1 MTIASAVQVRK
12 DFVTEKRFLRKGESF
27 VRAVDD
33 VSLEIRDQEIH
44 SLVGE
49 TGSGKTT
56 LGKLFV
62 GLSSPTEGTIRL
74 FDVNMHSPD
83 KEHLKQIRSK
93 VQMIFQDPYSS
104 IDPRFTVKQTIEE
117 PMRLNKMTYDEK
129 DLIDLLE
136 RVELVPGKRFL
147 DRYPHQLSGG
157 QRQRVSVARS
167 LSVRPEFI
175 VADEPVSMLDVS
187 IRANFLRLF
196 KDLNKTQK
204 VTLLIITHDISTAS
218 YVSDRISVMYLGSLV
233 ETGNAKR
240 IMNSPLHPYTQALI
254 QAVPILG
261 KKVEKI
267 NIKDEEPKSA
277 TVSEGCKFYHRCP
290 FAKSVCLDSKPLM
303 EEVESGHWVACHLY

>member
-1 MTIASAVQVRK
+1 MTIASAVHVRK
-12 DFVTEKRFLRKGESF
+12 DFITEKRFLRKGESF

-33 VSLEIRDQEIH
+33 VNLEIRDHEIH

-62 GLSSPTEGTIRL
+62 GLSTPTEGTIKL
-74 FDVNMHSPD
+74 FDVDIHSPYR
-83 KEHLKQIRSK
+83 EELKQMRAR

-117 PMRLNKMTYDEK
+117 PMRLNRMSYDEK

-136 RVELVPGKRFL
+136 RVDLVPGKRFL

-167 LSVRPEFI
+167 LSIRPEFI

-196 KDLNKTQK
+196 KDLNRTQK

-218 YVSDRISVMYLGSLV
+218 YVSDRISVMYLGSIV
-233 ETGNAKR
+233 ETGNAKQ
-240 IMNSPLHPYTQALI
+240 IMNSPFHPYTQALI
-254 QAVPILG
+254 QAVPIIG

-267 NIKDEEPKSA
+267 NIKDEGPKPATISA
-277 TVSEGCKFYHRCP
+277 GCKFYHRCP
-290 FAKSVCLDSKPLM
+290 FAKSACLDIKPIM
-303 EEVESGHWVACHLY
+303 KEVENGHWVACHLY